1 MFYLLISICISSF
14 LFVIFKLFDVL
25 KINTF
30 QAIVV
35 NYFVAAVLG
44 FYLSNNSVSFQEIPN
59 QPWFLGAFLLGI
71 MFILVFNVMA
81 LTSQKNGLSV
91 ASVSSKM
98 SVVIAIVFG
107 VWYYEESLGLVK
119 LLGILLALI
128 AVYLTSVK
136 EKKETTGKQIS
147 LLFPIL
153 LFFGSG
159 AIDTSL
165 KFIETTFVE
174 EGGVPLFSATI
185 FGCAFILGIISLL
198 YQIVKGTF
206 RFEFKNI
213 LGGVLLGV
221 PNYFSIVYLLK
232 ALSTDGMES
241 STAFTLNNVGIV
253 ILSTLFGLFIFK
265 EKLIWKN
272 WFGIVIAV
280 VSILLVMSANG
291 LSLIHI

>member
-25 KINTF
+25 KVNTF

-59 QPWFLGAFLLGI
+59 QPWFIGAFLLGI

-107 VWYYEESLGLVK
+107 VWYYEESLGFIK

-136 EKKETTGKQIS
+136 EKKETTVKQVS

-165 KFIETTFVE
+165 KFIETRFVE

-185 FGCAFILGIISLL
+185 FGCAFILGMTILL

-213 LGGVLLGV
+213 LGGILLGV

-272 WFGIVIAV
+272 WLGIVIAI
-280 VSILLVMSANG
+280 VSILLVMSTNG
-291 LSLIHI
+291 

>member
-25 KINTF
+25 KVNTF
-30 QAIVV
+30 QSIVV
-35 NYFVAAVLG
+35 NYFVSAVLG

-59 QPWFLGAFLLGI
+59 QPWFIGAFLLGI
-71 MFILVFNVMA
+71 MFILVFNIMA

-107 VWYYEESLGLVK
+107 VWYYEESLGFIK

-136 EKKETTGKQIS
+136 EKKETTVKQVS

-165 KFIETTFVE
+165 KFIETRFVE

-185 FGCAFILGIISLL
+185 FGCAFILGMIILL
-198 YQIVKGTF
+198 YQIIRGAF
-206 RFEFKNI
+206 RLEFKNI
-213 LGGVLLGV
+213 LGGILLGV

-272 WFGIVIAV
+272 WLGIVIAI
-280 VSILLVMSANG
+280 VSILLVMSNG
-291 LSLIHI
+291 

>member
-25 KINTF
+25 KVNTF

-59 QPWFLGAFLLGI
+59 QPWFIGAFLLGI

-107 VWYYEESLGLVK
+107 VWYYEESLGFVK
-119 LLGILLALI
+119 LFGILLALI

-136 EKKETTGKQIS
+136 EKKETTVKQVS

-165 KFIETTFVE
+165 KFIETSFVE

-185 FGCAFILGIISLL
+185 FGCAFILGMTILL

-213 LGGVLLGV
+213 LGGILLGV

-272 WFGIVIAV
+272 WLGIVIAI
-280 VSILLVMSANG
+280 VSILLVMSTNG
-291 LSLIHI
+291 

>member
-25 KINTF
+25 KVNTF

-59 QPWFLGAFLLGI
+59 QPWFIGAFLLGI

-107 VWYYEESLGLVK
+107 VWYYEESLGFIK
-119 LLGILLALI
+119 LSGILLALI

-136 EKKETTGKQIS
+136 EKKETTVKQVS

-165 KFIETTFVE
+165 KFIETRFVE

-185 FGCAFILGIISLL
+185 FGCAFILGMSILL
-198 YQIVKGTF
+198 YQMVKGTF

-213 LGGVLLGV
+213 LGGILLGV

-272 WFGIVIAV
+272 WLGIVIAI
-280 VSILLVMSANG
+280 VSILLVMSTNG
-291 LSLIHI
+291 

>member
-1 MFYLLISICISSF
+1 MFYLLFSICISSF

-35 NYFVAAVLG
+35 NYLTAAILG
-44 FYLSNNSVSFQEIPN
+44 FYLSNNSVSFQQIPS

-98 SVVIAIVFG
+98 SVVIAIIFG
-107 VWYYEESLGLVK
+107 VWYYEESIGLVK
-119 LLGILLALI
+119 LIGILLALV
-128 AVYLTSVK
+128 AVYLTSIK
-136 EKKETTGKQIS
+136 EKNEIVKKNKDF
-147 LLFPIL
+147 LFPVL

-165 KFIETTFVE
+165 KYVETSFVA

-185 FGCAFILGIISLL
+185 FGCAFVLGVIVLL
-198 YQIVKGTF
+198 YQKVKGILS
-206 RFEFKNI
+206 FEFKSI
-213 LGGVLLGV
+213 LGGILLGV

-232 ALSTDGMES
+232 ALSTEGMES

-265 EKLIWKN
+265 EKLISKN
-272 WFGIVIAV
+272 WFGIIIAI
-280 VSILLVMSANG
+280 VSIILIMSVNG
-291 LSLIHI
+291 

>member
-25 KINTF
+25 KVNTF

-59 QPWFLGAFLLGI
+59 QPWFIGAFLLGI
-71 MFILVFNVMA
+71 MFILVFNIMA

-107 VWYYEESLGLVK
+107 VWYYEESLGFIK

-136 EKKETTGKQIS
+136 EKKETTVKQVS

-165 KFIETTFVE
+165 KFIETRFVE

-185 FGCAFILGIISLL
+185 FGCAFILGMIILL
-198 YQIVKGTF
+198 YQIIRGAF
-206 RFEFKNI
+206 RLEFKNI
-213 LGGVLLGV
+213 LGGILLGV

-272 WFGIVIAV
+272 WLGIVIAI
-280 VSILLVMSANG
+280 VSILLVMSANE
-291 LSLIHI
+291 

>member
-1 MFYLLISICISSF
+1 MVYLLISICISSF

-25 KINTF
+25 KVNTF

-59 QPWFLGAFLLGI
+59 QPWFIGAFLLGI

-107 VWYYEESLGLVK
+107 VWYYEESLGFIK
-119 LLGILLALI
+119 LSGILLALI

-136 EKKETTGKQIS
+136 EKKETTVKQVS

-165 KFIETTFVE
+165 KFIETSFVE

-185 FGCAFILGIISLL
+185 FGCAFILGMTILL

-272 WFGIVIAV
+272 WLGIVIAI
-280 VSILLVMSANG
+280 VSILLVMSTNG
-291 LSLIHI
+291 

>member
-25 KINTF
+25 KVNTF

-59 QPWFLGAFLLGI
+59 QPWFIGAFLLGI

-98 SVVIAIVFG
+98 SVVISIVFG
-107 VWYYEESLGLVK
+107 VWYYEESLGFIK
-119 LLGILLALI
+119 LSGILLALI

-136 EKKETTGKQIS
+136 EKKETTVKQVS

-165 KFIETTFVE
+165 KFIETSFVE

-185 FGCAFILGIISLL
+185 FGCAFILGMTILL

-213 LGGVLLGV
+213 LGGILLGV

-272 WFGIVIAV
+272 WLGIVIAI
-280 VSILLVMSANG
+280 VSILLVMSTNG
-291 LSLIHI
+291 

>member
-25 KINTF
+25 KVNTF

-59 QPWFLGAFLLGI
+59 QPWFIGAFLLGI

-81 LTSQKNGLSV
+81 LTSQNNGLSV

-107 VWYYEESLGLVK
+107 VWYYEESLGFIK
-119 LLGILLALI
+119 LSGILLALI

-136 EKKETTGKQIS
+136 EKKETTVKQVS

-165 KFIETTFVE
+165 KFIETSFVE

-185 FGCAFILGIISLL
+185 FGCAFILGMTILL

-213 LGGVLLGV
+213 LGGILLGV

-272 WFGIVIAV
+272 WLGIVIAI
-280 VSILLVMSANG
+280 VSILLVMSTNG
-291 LSLIHI
+291 

>member
-44 FYLSNNSVSFQEIPN
+44 FYLSNNSVSFQEIPS

-81 LTSQKNGLSV
+81 QTSQKNGLSV

-98 SVVIAIVFG
+98 SVVIAIIFG
-107 VWYYEESLGLVK
+107 VWYYEESLGFVK
-119 LLGILLALI
+119 LFGILLALI

-136 EKKETTGKQIS
+136 EKKETTEKQVS

-153 LFFGSG
+153 LFIGSG

-165 KFIETTFVE
+165 KFVETTFVQQ
-174 EGGVPLFSATI
+174 GGVPLFSATI
-185 FGCAFILGIISLL
+185 FGCAFILGMTILL

-213 LGGVLLGV
+213 LGGILLGV

-272 WFGIVIAV
+272 WLGIVIAI
-280 VSILLVMSANG
+280 VSILLVMSANE
-291 LSLIHI
+291 

>member
-1 MFYLLISICISSF
+1 MFYLLFSICISSF

-35 NYFVAAVLG
+35 NYLTAAILG
-44 FYLSNNSVSFQEIPN
+44 FYLSNNSVSFQQIPS

-71 MFILVFNVMA
+71 MFILVFNIMA

-98 SVVIAIVFG
+98 SVVIAIIFG
-107 VWYYEESLGLVK
+107 VWYYEESIGLVK
-119 LLGILLALI
+119 LIGILLALV
-128 AVYLTSVK
+128 AVYLTSIK
-136 EKKETTGKQIS
+136 EKNEIVKKNKDF
-147 LLFPIL
+147 LFPVL

-165 KFIETTFVE
+165 KYVETSFVA

-185 FGCAFILGIISLL
+185 FGCAFVLGVIVLL
-198 YQIVKGTF
+198 YQKVKGILS
-206 RFEFKNI
+206 FEFKSI
-213 LGGVLLGV
+213 LGGILLGV

-232 ALSTDGMES
+232 ALSTEGMES

-265 EKLIWKN
+265 EKLVSKN
-272 WFGIVIAV
+272 WFGIIIAI
-280 VSILLVMSANG
+280 VSIILIMSVNG
-291 LSLIHI
+291 

>member
-1 MFYLLISICISSF
+1 MVYLLISICISSF

-25 KINTF
+25 NINTF

-35 NYFVAAVLG
+35 NYFTAAVLG
-44 FYLSNNSVSFQEIPN
+44 FYLSNNSVSFTEIPY
-59 QPWFLGAFLLGI
+59 QPWFFGAFLLGI
-71 MFILVFNVMA
+71 MFILVFNIMA

-107 VWYYEESLGLVK
+107 VWYYEENLSLIK
-119 LLGILLALI
+119 FIGILLALI
-128 AVYLTSVK
+128 AVYLTSSK
-136 EKKETTGKQIS
+136 EKNGIVQKNKDF
-147 LLFPIL
+147 LFPIL

-165 KFIETTFVE
+165 KYVETSFVE

-185 FGCAFILGIISLL
+185 FGCAFVLGVIVLMYQKIKGILSFELKSIFGGI
-198 YQIVKGTF
+198 
-206 RFEFKNI
+206 
-213 LGGVLLGV
+213 LLGV

-232 ALSTDGMES
+232 ALSTEGIES
-241 STAFTLNNVGIV
+241 SSAFTLNNVGIV

-265 EKLIWKN
+265 EKLIIKN
-272 WFGIVIAV
+272 WLGIGIAV
-280 VSILLVMSANG
+280 VSIILIMSVNG
-291 LSLIHI
+291 

>member
-44 FYLSNNSVSFQEIPN
+44 FYLSNNSVSFQEIPS
-59 QPWFLGAFLLGI
+59 QPWFIGAFLLGI

-81 LTSQKNGLSV
+81 QTSQKNGLSV

-107 VWYYEESLGLVK
+107 VWYYEESLGFVK
-119 LLGILLALI
+119 LFGILLALI

-136 EKKETTGKQIS
+136 EKKETTEKQVS

-153 LFFGSG
+153 LFIGSG

-165 KFIETTFVE
+165 KFVETTFVQQ
-174 EGGVPLFSATI
+174 GGVPLFSATI
-185 FGCAFILGIISLL
+185 FGCAFILGMTILL

-213 LGGVLLGV
+213 LGGILLGV

-272 WFGIVIAV
+272 WLGIVIAI
-280 VSILLVMSANG
+280 VSILLVMSANE
-291 LSLIHI
+291 

>member
-25 KINTF
+25 KVNTF

-59 QPWFLGAFLLGI
+59 QPWFIGAFLLGI

-107 VWYYEESLGLVK
+107 VWYYEESLSFIK
-119 LLGILLALI
+119 LSGILLALI

-136 EKKETTGKQIS
+136 EKKETTVKQVS

-165 KFIETTFVE
+165 KFIETRFVE

-185 FGCAFILGIISLL
+185 FGCAFILGMTILL

-213 LGGVLLGV
+213 LGGILLGV

-272 WFGIVIAV
+272 WLGIVIAI
-280 VSILLVMSANG
+280 VSILLVMSTNG
-291 LSLIHI
+291 

>member
-1 MFYLLISICISSF
+1 MVYLLISICISSF

-35 NYFVAAVLG
+35 NYLTAAALG
-44 FYLSNNSVSFQEIPN
+44 FYLSNNSVSFIEIPH
-59 QPWFLGAFLLGI
+59 QPWFFGAFLLGI

-107 VWYYEESLGLVK
+107 IWYYKENLSLIK
-119 LLGILLALI
+119 FIGILLALI
-128 AVYLTSVK
+128 AVYLTSSK
-136 EKKETTGKQIS
+136 EKNGIVQKNKDF
-147 LLFPIL
+147 LFPIL

-165 KFIETTFVE
+165 KYVETSFVE

-185 FGCAFILGIISLL
+185 FGCAFVLGVIVLFYQKIKGILNFELKSVFGGI
-198 YQIVKGTF
+198 
-206 RFEFKNI
+206 
-213 LGGVLLGV
+213 LLGV

-265 EKLIWKN
+265 EKLIRKN
-272 WFGIVIAV
+272 WLGIGIAI
-280 VSILLVMSANG
+280 VSIILIMSVNG
-291 LSLIHI
+291 

>member
-25 KINTF
+25 KVNTF

-59 QPWFLGAFLLGI
+59 QPWFIGAFLLGI

-107 VWYYEESLGLVK
+107 VWYYEESLGFIK
-119 LLGILLALI
+119 LSGILLALI

-136 EKKETTGKQIS
+136 EKKETTVKQVS

-165 KFIETTFVE
+165 KFIETSFVE

-185 FGCAFILGIISLL
+185 FGCAFVLGMTILL

-213 LGGVLLGV
+213 LGGILLGV

-272 WFGIVIAV
+272 WLGIVIAI
-280 VSILLVMSANG
+280 VSILLVMSTNG
-291 LSLIHI
+291 

>member
-1 MFYLLISICISSF
+1 MFYLLFSICISSF

-35 NYFVAAVLG
+35 NYLTAAILG
-44 FYLSNNSVSFQEIPN
+44 FYLSNNSVSFQQIPS

-71 MFILVFNVMA
+71 LFILVFNVMA

-98 SVVIAIVFG
+98 SVVIAIIFG
-107 VWYYEESLGLVK
+107 VWYYEESIGLVK
-119 LLGILLALI
+119 LIGILLALV
-128 AVYLTSVK
+128 AVYLTSIK
-136 EKKETTGKQIS
+136 EKNEIVKKNKDF
-147 LLFPIL
+147 LFPVL

-165 KFIETTFVE
+165 KYVETSFVA

-185 FGCAFILGIISLL
+185 FGCAFVLGVIVLL
-198 YQIVKGTF
+198 YQKVKGILS
-206 RFEFKNI
+206 FEFKSI
-213 LGGVLLGV
+213 LGGILLGV

-232 ALSTDGMES
+232 ALSTEGMES

-265 EKLIWKN
+265 EKLISKN
-272 WFGIVIAV
+272 WFGIIIAI
-280 VSILLVMSANG
+280 VSIILIMSVNG
-291 LSLIHI
+291 

>member
-1 MFYLLISICISSF
+1 MVYLLISICISSF

-35 NYFVAAVLG
+35 NYFTAAVLG
-44 FYLSNNSVSFQEIPN
+44 FFLSNNLVSFQEIPD
-59 QPWFLGAFLLGI
+59 QPWFFGAFLLGI
-71 MFILVFNVMA
+71 MFILVFNIMA

-107 VWYYEESLGLVK
+107 VWYYEESLSFIKVI
-119 LLGILLALI
+119 GILLALI
-128 AVYLTSVK
+128 AVYLTSSK
-136 EKKETTGKQIS
+136 EKNGIAQKNKDF
-147 LLFPIL
+147 LFPIL

-165 KFIETTFVE
+165 KYIETSFVP

-185 FGCAFILGIISLL
+185 FGCAFVLGVVALL
-198 YQIVKGTF
+198 YQKVKGTLS
-206 RFEFKNI
+206 FELKSIF
-213 LGGVLLGV
+213 GGILLGV

-232 ALSTDGMES
+232 ALSTEGMES

-265 EKLIWKN
+265 EKLISKN
-272 WFGIVIAV
+272 WFGIVVAI
-280 VSILLVMSANG
+280 VSIILIMSVNG
-291 LSLIHI
+291 

>member
-1 MFYLLISICISSF
+1 MVYLLISICISSF

-35 NYFVAAVLG
+35 NYFTAAVLG
-44 FYLSNNSVSFQEIPN
+44 FFLSNNLVSFQEIPD
-59 QPWFLGAFLLGI
+59 QPWFFGAFLLGI

-107 VWYYEESLGLVK
+107 VWYYQESLSFIKVI
-119 LLGILLALI
+119 GILLALI
-128 AVYLTSVK
+128 AVYLTSSK
-136 EKKETTGKQIS
+136 EKNGIAQKNKDF
-147 LLFPIL
+147 LFPIL

-159 AIDTSL
+159 TIDTSL
-165 KFIETTFVE
+165 KYVETSFVA

-185 FGCAFILGIISLL
+185 FGCAFVLGVIALL
-198 YQIVKGTF
+198 YQKAKGTLS
-206 RFEFKNI
+206 FELKSIF
-213 LGGVLLGV
+213 GGILLGV

-232 ALSTDGMES
+232 ALSAEGMES

-253 ILSTLFGLFIFK
+253 IL
-265 EKLIWKN
+265 
-272 WFGIVIAV
+272 
-280 VSILLVMSANG
+280 
-291 LSLIHI
+291 

>member
-1 MFYLLISICISSF
+1 MVYLLISICISSF

-25 KINTF
+25 NINTF

-35 NYFVAAVLG
+35 NYFTAAVLG
-44 FYLSNNSVSFQEIPN
+44 FYLSNNSVSFTEIPY
-59 QPWFLGAFLLGI
+59 QTWFFGAFLLGI
-71 MFILVFNVMA
+71 MFILVFNIMA

-107 VWYYEESLGLVK
+107 VWYYEENLSLIK
-119 LLGILLALI
+119 FIGILLALI
-128 AVYLTSVK
+128 AVYLTSSK
-136 EKKETTGKQIS
+136 EKNGIVQKNKDF
-147 LLFPIL
+147 LFPIL

-165 KFIETTFVE
+165 KYVETSFVE

-185 FGCAFILGIISLL
+185 FGCAFVLGVIVLMYQKIKGILSFELKSIFGGI
-198 YQIVKGTF
+198 
-206 RFEFKNI
+206 
-213 LGGVLLGV
+213 LLGV

-232 ALSTDGMES
+232 ALSTEGMES
-241 STAFTLNNVGIV
+241 SSAFTLNNVGIV

-265 EKLIWKN
+265 EKLIIKN
-272 WFGIVIAV
+272 WLGIGIAV
-280 VSILLVMSANG
+280 VSIILIMSVNG
-291 LSLIHI
+291 

>member
-59 QPWFLGAFLLGI
+59 QPWFIGAFLLGI
-71 MFILVFNVMA
+71 MFILVFNIMA

-107 VWYYEESLGLVK
+107 VWYYEESLGFIK

-136 EKKETTGKQIS
+136 EKKETTVKQVS

-165 KFIETTFVE
+165 KFIETSFVE

-185 FGCAFILGIISLL
+185 FGCAFILGMIILL
-198 YQIVKGTF
+198 YQIIRGAF
-206 RFEFKNI
+206 RLEFKNI
-213 LGGVLLGV
+213 LGGILLGV

-272 WFGIVIAV
+272 WLGIVIAI
-280 VSILLVMSANG
+280 VSILLVMSTNG
-291 LSLIHI
+291 

>member
-1 MFYLLISICISSF
+1 MVYLLISICISSF

-30 QAIVV
+30 QAIVI
-35 NYFVAAVLG
+35 NYFTAAALG
-44 FYLSNNSVSFQEIPN
+44 FYLSNGSVSFKEIPH
-59 QPWFLGAFLLGI
+59 QPWFVGAFLLGI
-71 MFILVFNVMA
+71 MFILVFNIMA

-107 VWYYEESLGLVK
+107 VWYYEENLSLIKFV
-119 LLGILLALI
+119 GILLALM
-128 AVYLTSVK
+128 AVYLTSSK
-136 EKKETTGKQIS
+136 EKNGIAQKNKDF
-147 LLFPIL
+147 LFPIL

-165 KFIETTFVE
+165 KYVETSFVK

-185 FGCAFILGIISLL
+185 FGCAFVLGIIVLL
-198 YQIVKGTF
+198 YQKIKGTLS
-206 RFEFKNI
+206 FELKSVF
-213 LGGVLLGV
+213 GGILLGV

-232 ALSTDGMES
+232 ALSTEGMES
-241 STAFTLNNVGIV
+241 SSAFTLNNVGIV

-265 EKLIWKN
+265 EKLIRKN
-272 WFGIVIAV
+272 WIGISIAV
-280 VSILLVMSANG
+280 VSIILIMSVNG
-291 LSLIHI
+291 

>member
-25 KINTF
+25 KVNTF

-59 QPWFLGAFLLGI
+59 QPWFIGAFLLGI
-71 MFILVFNVMA
+71 MFILVFNIMA

-107 VWYYEESLGLVK
+107 VWYYEESLGFIK
-119 LLGILLALI
+119 LSGILLALI

-136 EKKETTGKQIS
+136 EKKETTVKQVS

-165 KFIETTFVE
+165 KFIETRFVE

-185 FGCAFILGIISLL
+185 FGCAFILGMIILL
-198 YQIVKGTF
+198 YQIIRGAF
-206 RFEFKNI
+206 RLEFKNI
-213 LGGVLLGV
+213 LGGILLGV

-272 WFGIVIAV
+272 WLGIVIAI
-280 VSILLVMSANG
+280 VSILLVMSTNG
-291 LSLIHI
+291 

>member
-81 LTSQKNGLSV
+81 QTSQKNGLSV

-98 SVVIAIVFG
+98 SVVIAIIFG
-107 VWYYEESLGLVK
+107 VWYYEESLGFVK
-119 LLGILLALI
+119 LFGILLALI

-136 EKKETTGKQIS
+136 EKKETTEKQVS

-153 LFFGSG
+153 LFIGSG

-165 KFIETTFVE
+165 KFVETTFVQQ
-174 EGGVPLFSATI
+174 GGVPLFSATI
-185 FGCAFILGIISLL
+185 FGCAFILGMTILL
-198 YQIVKGTF
+198 YQMVKGTF

-213 LGGVLLGV
+213 LGGILLGV

-272 WFGIVIAV
+272 WLGIVIAI
-280 VSILLVMSANG
+280 VSILLVMSANE
-291 LSLIHI
+291 

>member
-25 KINTF
+25 MVNTF

-59 QPWFLGAFLLGI
+59 QPWFIGAFLLGI
-71 MFILVFNVMA
+71 MFILVFNIMA

-107 VWYYEESLGLVK
+107 VWYYEESLGFIK

-136 EKKETTGKQIS
+136 EKKETTVKQVS

-165 KFIETTFVE
+165 KFIETRFVE

-185 FGCAFILGIISLL
+185 FGCAFILGMIILL
-198 YQIVKGTF
+198 YQIIRGAF
-206 RFEFKNI
+206 RLEFKNI
-213 LGGVLLGV
+213 LGGILLGV

-272 WFGIVIAV
+272 WLGIVIAI
-280 VSILLVMSANG
+280 VSILLVMSTNG
-291 LSLIHI
+291 

>member
-1 MFYLLISICISSF
+1 MVYLLISICISSF

-25 KINTF
+25 NINTF

-35 NYFVAAVLG
+35 NYFTAAVLG
-44 FYLSNNSVSFQEIPN
+44 FYLSNNSVSFTEIPY
-59 QPWFLGAFLLGI
+59 QPWFFGAFLLGI
-71 MFILVFNVMA
+71 MFILVFNIMA

-107 VWYYEESLGLVK
+107 VWYYEENLSLIK
-119 LLGILLALI
+119 FIGILLALI
-128 AVYLTSVK
+128 AVYLTSSK
-136 EKKETTGKQIS
+136 EKNGIVQKNKDF
-147 LLFPIL
+147 LFPIL

-165 KFIETTFVE
+165 KYVETSFVE

-185 FGCAFILGIISLL
+185 FGCAFVLGVIVLMYQKIKGILSFELKSIFGGI
-198 YQIVKGTF
+198 
-206 RFEFKNI
+206 
-213 LGGVLLGV
+213 LLGV

-232 ALSTDGMES
+232 ALSTEGMES
-241 STAFTLNNVGIV
+241 SSAFTLNNVGIV

-265 EKLIWKN
+265 EKLIIKN
-272 WFGIVIAV
+272 WLGIGIAV
-280 VSILLVMSANG
+280 VSIILIMSVSG
-291 LSLIHI
+291 